1 VTNRSRPDLVEVS
14 PDVYARQS
22 AELRGAAEPGGVA
35 YGRTAA
41 ALILATVAA
50 ALLLPEGL
58 LPFTERTRV
67 AFAAVAVAILCIAA
81 LQLVRALPGTYDGIA
96 RWRIGPWY
104 LIWTAIAFGVASLT
118 WLRPAT
124 GAARMIRLDSVA
136 LALTLVGGSVLVWTV
151 GYLVGP
157 TRPLRRVASG
167 AVAVLLKGTVPAI
180 RGIGAAWI
188 LYGVGSCARLVTAMA
203 EGRFGYIGDPSTLVS
218 SAKPYAQVL
227 NTLAAAAV
235 FGIAVAAY
243 DAFTTGRL
251 STRLTLAL
259 LVSVEV
265 VAGAISGGKQTFIMA
280 ALAVLIP
287 YGAVRRRV
295 SVRFL
300 VVSTLLFLWIVMPFN
315 AAFRPVV
322 RGAESTM
329 TPAEAVAAAPGV
341 LADVVYPDD
350 PASVLP
356 TSMWALLHRIRLID
370 SVAITAQMTPRT
382 IAYRSPA
389 EFAVAPVVALIPR
402 AVWPDKPIIANG
414 YRFSQEYYGLPST
427 VYTSSAPTPFGDLY
441 RHGGLLVLLI
451 GMLVL
456 GACCRLFDTMFRPEA
471 DPRAMFFLI
480 MFLPLVVKSEV
491 DVYSMIV
498 AVPASVVAAA
508 VGAQLACRPRG
519 RALRA

>member
-1 VTNRSRPDLVEVS
+1 VTNRSKVAPDAYPRP
-14 PDVYARQS
+14 S
-22 AELRGAAEPGGVA
+22 AELPGIAEPGGVA
-35 YGRTAA
+35 RGRAVA
-41 ALILATVAA
+41 ALSLAAVAA

-58 LPFTERTRV
+58 LPFTEQTRI
-67 AFAAVAVAILCIAA
+67 AFAAVAVAILCLAA
-81 LQLVRALPGTYDGIA
+81 LQLVRALPGTHDGIA

-136 LALTLVGGSVLVWTV
+136 LALTLVGGSVIAWTV

-157 TRPLRRVASG
+157 TRPLRRLASG
-167 AVAVLLKGTVPAI
+167 AVAVLLRGTRPTV

-188 LYGVGSCARLVTAMA
+188 LYGVGSCARLATALVD
-203 EGRFGYIGDPSTLVS
+203 GRFGYVGDPATLVS

-251 STRLTLAL
+251 NSRLTLAL

-265 VAGAISGGKQTFIMA
+265 VAGAVSGGKQTFIVS

-287 YGAVRRRV
+287 YGAVRRRI
-295 SVRFL
+295 SIRFL

-315 AAFRPVV
+315 AAYRPVV
-322 RGAESTM
+322 RDAQSTL
-329 TPAEAVAAAPGV
+329 TPAEAIAAAPEV
-341 LADVVYPDD
+341 LAEVVYPDD
-350 PASVLP
+350 PAAVLP

-370 SVAITAQMTPRT
+370 SVAITAQMTPTT

-402 AVWPDKPIIANG
+402 AVWPGKPIIANG
-414 YRFSQEYYGLPST
+414 YRFSQEYYGFPST
-427 VYTSSAPTPFGDLY
+427 IYTSSAPTPLGDLY

-451 GMLVL
+451 GMFAL
-456 GACCRLFDTMFRPEA
+456 GACCRLFDSIFRPEA

-480 MFLPLVVKSEV
+480 MFLPLVVKSEL